1 MLRSVLSLL
10 AIGFLIAGFLT
21 AGEFNKKL
29 NIGDAA
35 PAWENLPG
43 VDGKMHS
50 LADLKGK
57 ETVVLVFTC
66 NSCPIA
72 VNYEDRII
80 ALTKKYAGPDS
91 KVAVVAVNV
100 NVIPQDKLPAMIE
113 HAKEKGFNFPY
124 IIDESQKIAKDYGAT
139 YTPEF
144 FVLDKDRKIAY
155 MGAMDDTS
163 QAENV
168 KVKFLESAIEA
179 VAKGQ
184 KPEKGETLARGCMI
198 RFVKDKK

>member
-1 MLRSVLSLL
+1 MLRSLLSLL
-10 AIGFLIAGFLT
+10 ATGILLIGFAT

-29 NIGDAA
+29 NIGDPA

-43 VDGKMHS
+43 VDGKTHS

-57 ETVVLVFTC
+57 ETVIVVFTC

-80 ALTKKYAGPDS
+80 ALTKKYGGADS
-91 KVAVVAVNV
+91 KTAVVAINV

-113 HAKEKGFNFPY
+113 RAKEKGFNFPY
-124 IIDESQKIAKDYGAT
+124 LIDESQKIAKDYGAT

-144 FVLDKDRKIAY
+144 FVLNKDRKIAY

-168 KVKFLESAIEA
+168 KVKFLEAAIDA

-184 KPEKGETLARGCMI
+184 KPEKAETLARGCLI
-198 RFVKDKK
+198 RFVKDKR

>member
-1 MLRSVLSLL
+1 MFRSILSLFAVGCL
-10 AIGFLIAGFLT
+10 FAGFVT

-29 NIGDAA
+29 SIGDAA

-57 ETVVLVFTC
+57 ETVVVVFTC

-72 VNYEDRII
+72 VAYEDRLI

-91 KVAVVAVNV
+91 KVAVVAINV
-100 NVIPQDKLPAMIE
+100 NVIPADKLPAMIE
-113 HAKEKGFNFPY
+113 HAKEKNFNFPY
-124 IIDESQKIAKDYGAT
+124 LFDESQKIAKEYGAT

-144 FVLDKDRKIAY
+144 FVLDKNRKIAY

-168 KVKFLESAIEA
+168 KVKFLEPAIEA

-184 KPEKGETLARGCMI
+184 KLEKSETLARGCMI

>member
-1 MLRSVLSLL
+1 MLRSVSSFL
-10 AIGFLIAGFLT
+10 AIAILLIGFAS

-29 NIGDAA
+29 NVGDAA

-43 VDGKMHS
+43 VDGKTHS

-57 ETVVLVFTC
+57 DAVIVVFTC

-72 VNYEDRII
+72 VAYEDRII
-80 ALTKKYAGPDS
+80 AMTKKYAGPDR
-91 KVAVVAVNV
+91 KAAVVAINV
-100 NVIPQDKLPAMIE
+100 NVVPQDKLPAMIE
-113 HAKEKGFNFPY
+113 HAKERGFNFPY
-124 IIDESQKIAKDYGAT
+124 LIDESQKIAKDYGAT

-144 FVLDKDRKIAY
+144 FVLDKNRKIAY

-168 KVKFLESAIEA
+168 KVKLLEPAIDA
-179 VAKGQ
+179 VLKGE
-184 KPEKGETLARGCMI
+184 KPDKGETLARGCMI
-198 RFVKDKK
+198 RYVREKK